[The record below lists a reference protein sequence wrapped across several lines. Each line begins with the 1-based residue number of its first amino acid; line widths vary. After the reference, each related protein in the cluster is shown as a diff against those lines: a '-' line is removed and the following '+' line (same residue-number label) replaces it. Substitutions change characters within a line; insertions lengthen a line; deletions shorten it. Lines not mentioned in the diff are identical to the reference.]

1 MPTNSKNIVSQ
12 KMHPFSSESK
22 LAEFLTSNFTESLKQ
37 AIKVTIKI
45 MIKEEMENIRKE
57 FDEKIHFNG
66 YYPRNMQS
74 TFGQINEIAVPRFR
88 QKPEDFDLKSLSIF
102 DQEKDRFEQ
111 LICEMHNLGIS
122 QRKVKRL
129 SEIVLGIKIS
139 KNKVGKVYR
148 QLVEKEEYQINNQIL
163 NDDFVQI
170 IIDGIWVKAKGY
182 GWDDNDATLLCALGI
197 KADGSRKIIGFQFA
211 RHEDYENWHNLLSS
225 IKKRGLSGK
234 NLELA
239 ISDDNQAIKKALGQL
254 YPSVPIQTCIVH
266 KMRNVMSKT
275 SSKHKA
281 KLAEEL
287 KSVFNSKDKEE
298 AMNRSKQFCK
308 HWYVLEEKAIASFKY
323 DLEYCFTY
331 FNFPEHLWTHIRT
344 TNILEREFREL
355 RRRIK
360 VFDSSFN
367 DEQSCTNYA
376 NNIFTTLNKYY
387 PQMNITQ

>member
-1 MPTNSKNIVSQ
+1 MLTNSKNIVSQ
-12 KMHPFSSESK
+12 KLEPFSSESK

-74 TFGQINEIAVPRFR
+74 TFGKIDDINIPRFR
-88 QKPEDFDLKSLSIF
+88 QKPDNVNLQSLSVF
-102 DQEKDRFEQ
+102 DQEKDRFES

-148 QLVEKEEYQINNQIL
+148 QLVEQEEYQINNQIL
-163 NDDFVQI
+163 DDDFSQI

-182 GWDDNDATLLCALGI
+182 GWDDNDAVLLCALGI
-197 KADGSRKIIGFQFA
+197 KADGSRKIIGFQFS
-211 RHEDYENWHNLLSS
+211 RKEDYESWHNLLAD

-234 NLELA
+234 NLKLI
-239 ISDDNQAIKKALGQL
+239 ISDDNQALKKAANQL
-254 YPSVPIQTCIVH
+254 FPNTPIQTCIVH

-281 KLAEEL
+281 KLAEDL
-287 KSVFNSKDKEE
+287 KLVFNSKDKEE
-298 AMNRSKQFCK
+298 AINRSKQFCK
-308 HWYVLEEKAIASFKY
+308 NWYVLEEKAVASFKF

-331 FNFPEHLWTHIRT
+331 FNFSEHLWTHIRT
-344 TNILEREFREL
+344 TNILEREFREV

-387 PQMNITQ
+387 PQMKITQ

>member
-1 MPTNSKNIVSQ
+1 MPTNSRNIVSQ
-12 KMHPFSSESK
+12 KLEPFSSESK

-45 MIKEEMENIRKE
+45 MIKEEMENLRKE
-57 FDEKIHFNG
+57 FDEKIYFNG
-66 YYPRNMQS
+66 SYPRNMLS
-74 TFGQINEIAVPRFR
+74 TFGKIDDINIPRFR
-88 QKPEDFDLKSLSIF
+88 QKPDDINLKSLSVF
-102 DQEKDRFEQ
+102 DQEKDRFES

-148 QLVEKEEYQINNQIL
+148 QLVEQEEYQINNQIL
-163 NDDFVQI
+163 DDDFIQI

-182 GWDDNDATLLCALGI
+182 GWEDNDAVLLCALGI
-197 KADGSRKIIGFQFA
+197 KSDGTRKIIGFQFS
-211 RHEDYENWHNLLSS
+211 RKEDYESWHNLLAS

-234 NLELA
+234 NLNLA
-239 ISDDNQAIKKALGQL
+239 IADDNQAIKKAANQL
-254 YPSVPIQTCIVH
+254 YPNTPIQTCIVH

-281 KLAEEL
+281 KLAEDL

-308 HWYVLEEKAIASFKY
+308 NWYVLEEKAISSFKF

-331 FNFPEHLWTHIRT
+331 FNFPEHLWSKIRT